1 VSSRKNYLILFLSL
15 TSVAGAIVA
24 WQQHQQ
30 VVQLRS
36 AAAKREV
43 TPTPL
48 KPTFTISSAVNDT
61 LPSPST
67 ADEAG
72 PSAPLPAETET
83 PAMGPRPI
91 RRDGPGPNHR
101 EMLERPEI
109 QQLMALQQKSGLDSR
124 YSALFK
130 SLGLSPEQ
138 LERFKDLLVEKRSST
153 SDVRSAAREQGLN
166 TRKDRATY
174 EKLVADAQ
182 AEIDASIRDTIGEA
196 GFAKYENYE
205 KTLPQ
210 RNTVNQL
217 EQRLSYSSTPLSSQ
231 QAEQLVAILAA
242 ADQGASTNVMNAPI
256 PGMGPGPFAIQARG
270 RDTRI
275 TDATIN
281 QALGVL
287 AAPQVEALRQLKQ
300 EQEAQSALNAAMRN
314 RFREGADAAVPPP
327 PTSTGPTPITS
338 PRPAPGG

>member
-1 VSSRKNYLILFLSL
+1 
-15 TSVAGAIVA
+15 
-24 WQQHQQ
+24 
-30 VVQLRS
+30 
-36 AAAKREV
+36 
-43 TPTPL
+43 
-48 KPTFTISSAVNDT
+48 
-61 LPSPST
+61 
-67 ADEAG
+67 
-72 PSAPLPAETET
+72 
-83 PAMGPRPI
+83 
-91 RRDGPGPNHR
+91 
-101 EMLERPEI
+101 MLERPEI
-109 QQLMALQQKSGLDSR
+109 QRLMALQQKSGLDSR

-130 SLGLSPEQ
+130 NLGLSPEQ

-166 TRKDRATY
+166 ARKDRATY

-182 AEIDASIRDTIGEA
+182 AEIDASIRETIGDA

-231 QAEQLVAILAA
+231 QSEQLVAILAA
-242 ADQGASTNVMNAPI
+242 ADQGASNNVLNAPI
-256 PGMGPGPFAIQARG
+256 PGTGHGPVAFQTRG

-314 RFREGADAAVPPP
+314 RFREGADAASPLPG
-327 PTSTGPTPITS
+327 PTNTGPTPVTP
-338 PRPAPGG
+338 PRPAGG